1 VQALRS
7 IDIPDGRTLTL
18 REGGDPGGVPLFV
31 HHGTPGSSLLYEP
44 HLEDAAARGIR
55 LLSYDRPGY
64 GLSTRQ
70 PGRDIASCATDVAAL
85 CDALEIERLL
95 TWGVSGGGPHA
106 LALAAL
112 LPDRVAAAAALASV
126 APFDADGL
134 DFTAGM
140 GEQNVASMSTALAGE
155 AAHRPQH
162 ELELASVKGVMPQQ
176 LLEAWRSI
184 LGAADREVLTGAL
197 VGYALAQIAVGIE
210 PSSNGWFD
218 DDLCFVRPW
227 GFDVASIR
235 IPVLVRHG
243 EQDRFVPVAHGRWL
257 AEQIPGAEARIE
269 AEDGHLTIGER
280 RIPDVHAW
288 LLERF

>member
-1 VQALRS
+1 RS
-7 IDIPDGRTLTL
+7 IHIPDGRTLTL

-70 PGRDIASCATDVAAL
+70 PGRDIASCAADVAAL

-155 AAHRPQH
+155 ATHRPQH
-162 ELELASVKGVMPQQ
+162 ELE
-176 LLEAWRSI
+176 
-184 LGAADREVLTGAL
+184 
-197 VGYALAQIAVGIE
+197 
-210 PSSNGWFD
+210 
-218 DDLCFVRPW
+218 
-227 GFDVASIR
+227 
-235 IPVLVRHG
+235 
-243 EQDRFVPVAHGRWL
+243 
-257 AEQIPGAEARIE
+257 
-269 AEDGHLTIGER
+269 
-280 RIPDVHAW
+280 
-288 LLERF
+288 